1 MFVVNVKIQ
10 IIITWDNMFRWGGAV
25 LDVEE
30 DQLDNKMP
38 LGRIITVSN
47 KVHRLIQDKR
57 SAKVHKPQH
66 AFSTHG
72 EDDFEDNM

>member
-1 MFVVNVKIQ
+1 M
-10 IIITWDNMFRWGGAV
+10 